1 MTYDWEEE
9 PTAFKEEFLAE
20 RNRHDDLIE
29 SLFDWPM
36 PLGGLEIDS
45 IPGYRLI
52 ELLHPGQSL
61 NCVYLAITDPAITP
75 LDQRRTVCIKVADH
89 SMLHRRFSPTELID
103 CSTAIEREIRVLKNL
118 TKVPELQGMI
128 SNFIESGTVRVGP
141 MESPFMVTEYVS
153 GVRNSEA
160 CDFSSLANI
169 QQLLRILETIHRHGV
184 VHGDLTL
191 ENLMSPRSYD
201 AAESGASTELAW
213 RIIDFGSAFTRPRW
227 GALNEPKRPA
237 FAHRL
242 AGSLDE
248 IRYACAP
255 DASYDVACLALL
267 IQESTGLRFTDAR
280 KGSEKAL
287 AAFWALATEPR
298 PELRP
303 SDAAE
308 FREGLE
314 YVRHHGRLPWRW
326 NPIPRIR
333 ASVRR
338 NPRTAGLAVVTTGV
352 LAFAATYANYQHQLN
367 TQARELNAR
376 LSQTVDSLTQ
386 RNASMLRLITELAAM
401 ERIGVGQG
409 QAQIDGLIDESHTIW
424 ENNSLHSE
432 TRIAALRLLV
442 DVADSMS
449 EFQHAEASRSHSQS
463 CLARCLDAIER
474 TRGEPIASD
483 PMVQLLEIRAKS
495 KRVRLAVEY
504 NRPMPSGETAD
515 TVAQAI
521 IQSFLQMQ
529 FKTGPSSQAKPSSRD
544 RDTQL
549 ARESLRCAEN
559 LANALYVFGKADWVC
574 GPPPLLQQIYDH
586 GKQGIDPQDPNLAV
600 PLAALECRYGFM
612 VHKGFN
618 VDKRVKLMDN
628 QEFAANVQRV
638 LFRAQS
644 LIHSVPEGFLKDED
658 SVLFRDLRSRIPNYL
673 GMSYI
678 NEGRYVAAR
687 EALQEAR
694 QQRQRDLDQAPQY
707 LVWLQGTANTVWN
720 LADSYLREMEGFEE
734 LDDTRRLELE
744 LASLTYRH
752 EAIALCERWLER
764 DRSPKSEEGYLVNV
778 LRAFRAELA
787 LGNIDQ
793 GVALLR
799 QADQRVEL
807 QKPPPGHSCEE
818 GFLLGVS
825 LLHSRDPKELR
836 YRKLYET
843 SINAYR
849 EWLLALDQNQEPIHS
864 LLRRKIGMVA
874 STMRWES
881 YAALGTDAG
890 WQEIMELADRIS
902 AQ

>member
-20 RNRHDDLIE
+20 RNRHYDLIE
-29 SLFDWPM
+29 SLIEWPM

-52 ELLHPGQSL
+52 ELLQPGQSL

-118 TKVPELQGMI
+118 TKVPELHGKI
-128 SNFIESGTVRVGP
+128 SNFIESGTVRFGP
-141 MESPFMVTEYVS
+141 MESPFLVTEYVS
-153 GVRNSEA
+153 GVRNTEA

-191 ENLMSPRSYD
+191 ENLMVPRSYD
-201 AAESGASTELAW
+201 APESGANTELAW
-213 RIIDFGSAFTRPRW
+213 RIIDFGSAFMRPRW
-227 GALNEPKRPA
+227 GALKGPKRPA

-242 AGSLDE
+242 AGPLDE

-267 IQESTGLRFTDAR
+267 IQESTGMRFTDAG

-303 SDAAE
+303 SDAGE

-314 YVRHHGRLPWRW
+314 YVCRHGRLPWRW
-326 NPIPRIR
+326 NPLPRIR

-338 NPRTAGLAVVTTGV
+338 NPRTAALAVVTTGV
-352 LAFAATYANYQHQLN
+352 LTFAATYANYQHQLN

-376 LSQTVDSLTQ
+376 LSQTVDLLNQ
-386 RNASMLRLITELAAM
+386 RSASMLRQITELAAM

-409 QAQIDGLIDESHTIW
+409 QAQIDGLIDESLTTW
-424 ENNSLHSE
+424 DNNSLYSE
-432 TRIAALRLLV
+432 TRIAALHLLM

-449 EFQHAEASRSHSQS
+449 EFQHAEASHSHSQS

-495 KRVRLAVEY
+495 KQVSLAVEY
-504 NRPMPSGETAD
+504 KRPMPSGEPAD
-515 TVAQAI
+515 KVAQAI

-529 FKTGPSSQAKPSSRD
+529 FKTVPSSEAIPSSRD
-544 RDTQL
+544 RDQKL
-549 ARESLRCAEN
+549 ARETLRCAEN
-559 LANALYVFGKADWVC
+559 LLANALYVFGKADWVF
-574 GPPPLLQQIYDH
+574 GRPPLLQQIYDH
-586 GKQGIDPQDPNLAV
+586 AKQGINPEDPNLAV

-618 VDKRVKLMDN
+618 VDQHVRLTDYP
-628 QEFAANVQRV
+628 EFAANVQRP
-638 LFRAQS
+638 LLRAQA

-678 NEGRYVAAR
+678 NEGRHVAAL
-687 EALQEAR
+687 EALREAR
-694 QQRQRDLDQAPQY
+694 QQRQRELDQAPKS
-707 LVWLQGTANTVWN
+707 LVWLKGTANTVWN
-720 LADSYLREMEGFEE
+720 LADSYLREMDGSEE

-744 LASLTYRH
+744 RASLTYRH

-764 DRSPKSEEGYLVNV
+764 DRGPKSEEGYLVNV

-799 QADQRVEL
+799 RADQRVEL
-807 QKPPPGHSCEE
+807 QKPPLGHSCEE
-818 GFLLGVS
+818 GFLLGAS
-825 LLHSRDPKELR
+825 LLHLRDPKELR

-849 EWLLALDQNQEPIHS
+849 EWLLALDQKPIQP
-864 LLRRKIGMVA
+864 LLRREIGMVA

-881 YAALGTDAG
+881 YSALRTDAG
-890 WQEIMELADRIS
+890 WQEILELADRIS

>member
-9 PTAFKEEFLAE
+9 PTAYKEEFLAE

-61 NCVYLAITDPAITP
+61 NCVYLAISDPAITP

-118 TKVPELQGMI
+118 AKVPELHGKI

-141 MESPFMVTEYVS
+141 MESPFLVTEYVS
-153 GVRNSEA
+153 GMRNSEA
-160 CDFSSLANI
+160 RDFTNLANV

-191 ENLMSPRSYD
+191 ENLMVPRSYD
-201 AAESGASTELAW
+201 APESGASTELAW

-227 GALNEPKRPA
+227 GAWKESKRPA

-267 IQESTGLRFTDAR
+267 IQESTGLRFIDAR
-280 KGSEKAL
+280 KGSEKPL

-303 SDAAE
+303 SDAGE
-308 FREGLE
+308 FREELE
-314 YVRHHGRLPWRW
+314 YVCRHGHLPWRW
-326 NPIPRIR
+326 NPLPRVR

-338 NPRTAGLAVVTTGV
+338 NPRTAALAVVTTGV

-367 TQARELNAR
+367 TQARELNAQ
-376 LSQTVDSLTQ
+376 LSQTVDLLTQ
-386 RNASMLRLITELAAM
+386 RDASMFRLITELAAM
-401 ERIGVGQG
+401 DRIGVDQG
-409 QAQIDGLIDESHTIW
+409 QSQIDGLIDESYTIW

-449 EFQHAEASRSHSQS
+449 EFQHAEASHSHS
-463 CLARCLDAIER
+463 CLARCLDSIKR

-483 PMVQLLEIRAKS
+483 PIVQLLEIRAKS
-495 KRVRLAVEY
+495 KLVYLAVEY
-504 NRPMPSGETAD
+504 KRPMPSGETAD

-521 IQSFLQMQ
+521 IQSFLQMP
-529 FKTGPSSQAKPSSRD
+529 FKTGPSGQAKPSNRN

-549 ARESLRCAEN
+549 ARESLRCADN
-559 LANALYVFGKADWVC
+559 LANALYVVEKPDWDFG
-574 GPPPLLQQIYDH
+574 PRRLLQQIYDH
-586 GKQGIDPQDPNLAV
+586 AKQGIDPQDPNLAV

-618 VDKRVKLMDN
+618 LAKPVKLTYDP
-628 QEFAANVQRV
+628 EFAANVQRA
-638 LFRAQS
+638 LLRAQS

-658 SVLFRDLRSRIPNYL
+658 TVLFRDLRSRIPNYL

-678 NEGRYVAAR
+678 NEGRFVAAR
-687 EALQEAR
+687 EALREAR
-694 QQRQRDLDQAPQY
+694 QQRQRELDQAPKS
-707 LVWLQGTANTVWN
+707 LVWLKGTANTVWN
-720 LADSYLREMEGFEE
+720 LADSYLKEMYGSEE

-744 LASLTYRH
+744 RASLTHRH

-764 DRSPKSEEGYLVNV
+764 DRGRESEKGYLVNV
-778 LRAFRAELA
+778 LRAFRSELA

-799 QADQRVEL
+799 RADQRVEL
-807 QKPPPGHSCEE
+807 RKPPPGHSCEE
-818 GFLLGVS
+818 GFLLGAS
-825 LLHSRDPKELR
+825 LLHLRDPEELR

-843 SINAYR
+843 GINAYR
-849 EWLLALDQNQEPIHS
+849 EWLQEQKPFYPID
-864 LLRRKIGMVA
+864 RRRIGMVA

-881 YAALGTDAG
+881 YLGLRADAG
-890 WQEIMELADRIS
+890 WQEIMDLADRIS
-902 AQ
+902 TQ